1 MKAIAVEITQVVDD
15 SAYPPLVECL
25 LVDAQGQTHR
35 FVEKE
40 AIMSSTAVAVGAL
53 PAPGAIAC
61 EVESEWVDSEGR
73 SLVRAATA
81 RPWGVESTAGSSNF
95 VVFAEQLREV

>member
-1 MKAIAVEITQVVDD
+1 MKAIVVEIAQVVDD

-25 LVDAQGQTHR
+25 LVDAKGQTHR
-35 FVEKE
+35 FVEKD
-40 AIMSSTAVAVGAL
+40 AIVTSTAVVIGAL
-53 PAPGAIAC
+53 PALGVIAC
-61 EVESEWVDSEGR
+61 EVESQWVDSEGR
-73 SLVRAATA
+73 SLVSAVTT